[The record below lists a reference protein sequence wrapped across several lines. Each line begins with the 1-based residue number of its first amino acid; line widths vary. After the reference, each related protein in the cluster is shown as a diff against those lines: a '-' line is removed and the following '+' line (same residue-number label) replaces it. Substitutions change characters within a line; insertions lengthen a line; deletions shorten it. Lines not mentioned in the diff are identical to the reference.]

1 LGICFGY
8 CIYMY
13 VVYRILVF
21 LLEISSYQV
30 YLNIL
35 IDRTRNLET
44 ILIR

>member
-1 LGICFGY
+1 LSICFSY